1 MWSRAAA
8 DEAALGGDHEVV
20 RVRVQGLAD
29 ELLVGVRAVDVGGV
43 DEGHARGDDLAHQ
56 RDALVVVGVLAPDL
70 RPGQLHRPV
79 ADAPDGQVAPDRHGV
94 GDVRDWAHFEAPFPV
109 RQDACLAHRS

>member
-43 DEGHARGDDLAHQ
+43 DV
-56 RDALVVVGVLAPDL
+56 RDAHGHGLAQERNTLVVIGVLAPDL
-70 RPGQLHRPV
+70 RSGQLHRPV
-79 ADAPDGQVAPDRHGV
+79 ADARDGQVAPDRHGV